1 MKAYIVLLVGFIVLF
16 NSCNDSKYDLDN
28 IVPNEYHK
36 ILYISNS
43 GKQKLI
49 LYDTG
54 EDFVYSLSVFK
65 SGSNP
70 KETAD
75 VDLSVMSQ
83 EQLDLKYSTP
93 EAVEYKVIPEDC
105 YSFDSNKLLFASG
118 DRFNS
123 VNISINTNAV
133 KELLDDNTAVN
144 WVLPVVATSNTDS
157 INANKNIAF
166 LQIADVIT
174 PTTGFVINDNSIE
187 EYDFGTAFT
196 VTKDIEISLSTDN
209 KWNIECELSVD
220 NDYIEEYNLINKSSY
235 QAFPEGSYSFPEIV
249 VLSSGTTKELVNV
262 NIDGTKFITPGD
274 YMLPINIK
282 NVSEFA
288 ISTTNRI
295 YPLVIRIKG
304 NEFDRSKWRILSD
317 SEETSGEPAPNG
329 PAINAIDG
337 NLDTYWHST
346 WKENSFGR
354 KQLPYEL
361 IIDMNSICTVTQI
374 GMIQRGNGY
383 TDVKDG
389 KIYVSNDSEAGDWKE
404 VGSFIMQQNMEKQ
417 LFSVLSTQCRY
428 VRVVIESSY
437 RQQYCSLSEIY
448 AYGMTD

>member
-118 DRFNS
+118 DRFKS

-329 PAINAIDG
+329 PAINVRG
-337 NLDTYWHST
+337 KKRCVS
-346 WKENSFGR
+346 KFGR
-354 KQLPYEL
+354 
-361 IIDMNSICTVTQI
+361 
-374 GMIQRGNGY
+374 
-383 TDVKDG
+383 
-389 KIYVSNDSEAGDWKE
+389 SEN
-404 VGSFIMQQNMEKQ
+404 I
-417 LFSVLSTQCRY
+417 
-428 VRVVIESSY
+428 
-437 RQQYCSLSEIY
+437 
-448 AYGMTD
+448 